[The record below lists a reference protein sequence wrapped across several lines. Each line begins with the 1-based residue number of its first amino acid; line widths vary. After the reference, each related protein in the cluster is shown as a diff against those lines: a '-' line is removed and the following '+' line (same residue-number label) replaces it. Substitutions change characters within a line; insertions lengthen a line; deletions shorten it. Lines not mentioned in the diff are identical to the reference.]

1 MNSEINIK
9 INLNDKMSTQNET
22 SNEPILYELLE
33 YFVREQEPEL
43 IKCKNDTVVLP
54 ATGTI
59 KNALRYLNNRYSLP
73 ESISHQVSLTL
84 SWKFAVGDHGRVLA
98 ILQENI
104 IEIRKAKDEYSSIIG
119 KTSAPKDA
127 FPQWRKL
134 AWSPDGMIL
143 VLASSTGYTS
153 FYNILGNNIFNI
165 SPKTISQNPY
175 ILEAGD
181 AIASMLFLK
190 TNAKNEKWTYE
201 FILITYSGLLRSYYI
216 STTGFSANYDFSFS
230 NFYKNGINAVVYDE
244 KRHLF
249 YVAGNMITQK
259 LTSTASESGLTSW
272 RPLNDYPYCKLS
284 FAFEDSVSSKSRFS
298 IWNLIP
304 SFSFQLESV
313 IFTIKISPNGECLVC
328 LHTDGSVSLW
338 GLPNLILQRK
348 WKLSEQ
354 PEHNIPNP
362 LGLTKC
368 KKFPPGFT
376 EFHPVDI
383 GWWSDQA
390 IIIARYSGSTSVCSA
405 WYLKNL
411 LGISPEFL
419 MGQPQVCELGSE
431 KGFLCLDCET
441 FITSKKR
448 SRESSDSHLPEASSE
463 SEKDDDELEPMTIL
477 NYTTNLVQS
486 TLYSITDIERFQPKR
501 KKLKVLRRT
510 YRILGLK
517 STTPEELYSRKIDI
531 EEYEEA
537 LALANTYNLDTDLVY
552 QTQWRKSKLSLNA
565 IAEHLS
571 KVSKRSWV
579 LNECIMRV
587 PDTIEAAR
595 ELLNFGLRGANLET
609 LIAIDICD
617 NDKFVIPDAEDDW
630 QSLDEDSA
638 TLRQMQKINE
648 MLEQVDINNLS
659 EAQKNLIKYRRK
671 LLSHLDKLLTYEI
684 ILQPPLQYEKEFYEK
699 FRRLSAIENAIIFAK
714 DGDYRGV
721 EIMFTYYGE
730 SLIPHWLA
738 IISFF
743 PETLNPSDYQKL
755 LPECDSEGQLF
766 LLNQCELRQKDWSEK
781 LEFNEVINLDADD
794 RSEILY
800 ELDPSLSIYKNTQLT
815 PELLQKWYKMRA
827 YEIEKNSSMVDNALQ
842 LIKIAKA
849 HKINGMEDLL
859 LDLETLDDLVYKVY
873 LENISLYELEKLSNV
888 KKIKLLMS
896 TSTESN
902 FVENIRNL
910 LLPFIK
916 RRHQYLGGNLEKHLL
931 SDYLICLSKDD
942 LMLPVKFFK
951 YLKLTQEA
959 EIIQMID
966 DVTILALDCICACD
980 DPNMYEKAREILDSL
995 PNHDGHRTNATG
1007 SLVKDVIDELFKLGN
1022 ELYCTKVLS
1031 KYDVK
1036 TTLKFIRKHKSDPVV
1051 AESLLI
1057 QMARSLNNQFIPS
1070 DENKWQ
1076 QLLSDMLVLRGIL
1089 PCIEVVTCFEIY
1101 VSARLVSGVK
1111 SIIQNCST
1119 LIQTKRNEK
1128 SPMHVSYEKAIDLIL
1143 EATKEYFNSSKT
1155 LNDPNMEL
1163 AKACLLLMED
1173 DNAKIKEEYD
1183 LIKSLQIL
1191 NEFNVDI
1198 LPLQVRLTVDRLSL
1212 IERCLNNQRDAYKS
1226 RQRLLML
1233 AAYLRIEGNK
1243 NKLREGKVL
1252 ELIAKKAVE
1261 TENYSTCATIC
1272 TQLTQSNYL
1281 PAWEIC
1287 LNLGRCDNYQ
1297 DLKVRQKCL
1306 WFAINN
1312 GPSDILGNALEH
1324 MYLIE
1329 IQMLHKHLE
1338 LWMPSVEL
1346 EGSRDEESDESEDHF
1361 TDAMTTPQ
1369 VEVKE
1374 FVPKMLETSTEIVKS
1389 SASIMRKS
1397 TFHLIKNIS
1406 DTSFWK
1412 SRLKFNF
1419 ANDLETDDHY
1429 EDAEEQNETSEDAN
1443 RQSFPCYYESLHG
1456 VCKKSANEP
1465 RYNKYSMPDIE
1476 NTKLK
1481 CCRALLRITMLSESS
1496 CYGLE
1501 ISDIDHLLLE
1511 CAKHTIQDDWL
1522 LGMSYLLSLNK
1533 DHIMDVQKIF
1543 TNLPRNELYI
1553 QTALYYYLL
1562 KLYKKLYTDCE
1573 KLYLYSPLNLITKMT
1588 VVARTTEECDIVEAL
1603 QYWQSYLLGG
1613 AQVAKTEEMEK
1624 RYRSMLQVEQSSTCI
1639 RHEETAKKFIIEEQE
1654 SVEHVDINDTLIANS
1669 DEDEESTGVIV
1680 SNEIDIVDVNNTP
1693 IANFSENGN
1702 LNKITAPD
1710 EIDTIGWTDDWG
1722 DFSDDNMEA
1731 TSDKE
1736 HKINSEETMREET
1749 VSFLSPIHGVDQ
1761 CVTEE
1766 DRFKLFHRLFNQI
1779 DHLERYRKLKK
1790 IITEWPKFNM
1800 PDHIRLDNHPILKMM
1815 KAIIPLIT
1823 NANETDFEKRILQE
1837 HEELIGLLASKE
1849 ILRQFVEAEQDHI
1862 SFEESL
1868 YIRLCSDDVSMQKEA
1883 VNLIKQ
1889 RQQAITL
1896 LPLVLEKLFLND
1908 LTALFPP
1915 NHAIYNQIIE
1925 HVFMNESLVDI
1936 EKNARSLIQELKK
1949 RKYILEALNIIR
1961 LMEKIPTALCTFDVC
1976 FQLLMED

>member
-1 MNSEINIK
+1 MMNTRS
-9 INLNDKMSTQNET
+9 ET

-73 ESISHQVSLTL
+73 ESVSHQVSLTL

-98 ILQENI
+98 ILQENV

-190 TNAKNEKWTYE
+190 PNAKNEKWTYE

-216 STTGFSANYDFSFS
+216 STTSFNPNYDFSFV
-230 NFYKNGINAVVYDE
+230 NFYKNGINAVIYDE

-298 IWNLIP
+298 VWNLIP
-304 SFSFQLESV
+304 SFSFQPESV
-313 IFTIKISPNGECLVC
+313 IFTIKISPNGERLVC

-338 GLPNLILQRK
+338 GLPNLVLQRK

-376 EFHPVDI
+376 EFHPTDI

-390 IIIARYSGSTSVCSA
+390 IIVARYSGSTSVCSI
-405 WYLKNL
+405 WNLKNL
-411 LGISPEFL
+411 LGVSPEFL

-441 FITSKKR
+441 FVTSKKR
-448 SRESSDSHLPEASSE
+448 SREPSDGHLPEASSE
-463 SEKDDDELEPMTIL
+463 SEKDDDELEPITIL

-501 KKLKVLRRT
+501 KKSKVLRRT

-565 IAEHLS
+565 IAEHLG

-579 LNECIMRV
+579 LNECVMRV
-587 PDTIEAAR
+587 PDTMEAAR

-617 NDKFVIPDAEDDW
+617 NDKFVITDAEDDW
-630 QSLDEDSA
+630 QALDENAA
-638 TLRQMQKINE
+638 TLRQVQKVNE
-648 MLEQVDINNLS
+648 MLEQLDMSKLS
-659 EAQKNLIKYRRK
+659 EAQKNLIRYRRK

-684 ILQPPLQYEKEFYEK
+684 ILQPPLQYGKEFYEE
-699 FRRLSAIENAIIFAK
+699 FRRLSAVENAIRFAK

-730 SLIPHWLA
+730 KLVSHWLA

-755 LPECDSEGQLF
+755 LPECDLEGQLF
-766 LLNQCELRQKDWSEK
+766 LLDQRELRQKDWSEK
-781 LEFNEVINLDADD
+781 LEFNEIINLDADD

-800 ELDPSLSIYKNTQLT
+800 ELDPSLSIYRNTQLT

-842 LIKIAKA
+842 LIKIAKS
-849 HKINGMEDLL
+849 HNINDMEDLL

-873 LENISLYELEKLSNV
+873 LEDMSLYELEKLNNIE
-888 KKIKLLMS
+888 KIKLLMS
-896 TSTESN
+896 RSTELD

-916 RRHQYLGGNLEKHLL
+916 RRHQNLGGYLEKHLL

-942 LMLPVKFFK
+942 LMLPVKLFRH
-951 YLKLTQEA
+951 LQQTQDA
-959 EIIQMID
+959 EIMQLID
-966 DVTILALDCICACD
+966 DVGILALDCICACD
-980 DPNMYEKAREILDSL
+980 DPDMYEKAMDILDSL
-995 PNHDGHRTNATG
+995 PRNQGKCK
-1007 SLVKDVIDELFKLGN
+1007 SLTTDSFAKQLFTLKKD
-1022 ELYCTKVLS
+1022 LYCSRVLS
-1031 KYDVK
+1031 KYGVK
-1036 TTLKFIRKHKSDPVV
+1036 TTLKFVRKHKDNPVIV
-1051 AESLLI
+1051 ESLLI
-1057 QMARSLNNQFIPS
+1057 QMAKSLNNQFPPS
-1070 DENKWQ
+1070 DENEWPV
-1076 QLLSDMLVLRGIL
+1076 LSDDMWVVHDAM
-1089 PCIEVVTCFEIY
+1089 PCLDDDICSEIY
-1101 VSARLVSGVK
+1101 VSARLISGVK
-1111 SIIQNCST
+1111 SVIQNCSS
-1119 LIQTKRNEK
+1119 LIQTKRNEE
-1128 SPMHVSYEKAIDLIL
+1128 SLTTRELVNYERTVDLIL
-1143 EATKEYFNSSKT
+1143 EATKEYFNGSKA

-1163 AKACLLLMED
+1163 AKTCLLLIKD
-1173 DNAKIKEEYD
+1173 DNVRIKEEYD

-1191 NEFNVDI
+1191 SEFNVDM
-1198 LPLQVRLTVDRLSL
+1198 LPLQVRLTADKLTL
-1212 IERCLNNQRDAYKS
+1212 IERCLNNQRDAYKN
-1226 RQRLLML
+1226 RQRLLTL
-1233 AAYLRIEGNK
+1233 AAYLRIEGN
-1243 NKLREGKVL
+1243 NSRLREGKVL
-1252 ELIAKKAVE
+1252 ELIAKKALE
-1261 TENYSTCATIC
+1261 TENYNTCAAIC
-1272 TQLTQSNYL
+1272 TQLTQNSYL
-1281 PAWEIC
+1281 LAWEIC

-1297 DLKVRQKCL
+1297 DLRVRQKCL

-1324 MYLIE
+1324 MHLIE
-1329 IQMLHKHLE
+1329 IQLLHKDLE
-1338 LWMPSVEL
+1338 LWMPSVEF
-1346 EGSRDEESDESEDHF
+1346 ESPRDEESDESDDHF

-1389 SASIMRKS
+1389 SANIMKKS
-1397 TFHLIKNIS
+1397 TFRLIKNIS

-1412 SRLKFNF
+1412 SRLRFNF
-1419 ANDLETDDHY
+1419 ANDLETDEQY
-1429 EDAEEQNETSEDAN
+1429 EDAEEQNGTSEDAN

-1456 VCKKSANEP
+1456 ACKISANEA
-1465 RYNKYSMPDIE
+1465 RYNKYSVPDVQ

-1501 ISDIDHLLLE
+1501 VSDIDHLLLE
-1511 CAKHTIQDDWL
+1511 CARHTIQDDWL

-1533 DHIMDVQKIF
+1533 DHIVDVQEIF
-1543 TNLPRNELYI
+1543 GNLPRSELYI
-1553 QTALYYYLL
+1553 QTALYYYSL
-1562 KLYKKLYTDCE
+1562 KLYKKCHADCE
-1573 KLYLYSPLNLITKMT
+1573 RLYSYSPTDLIKEMT
-1588 VVARTTEECDIVEAL
+1588 TAARRANEECDLVEAL

-1613 AQVAKTEEMEK
+1613 AKIARAIGKGTEVRCTSAPEAERSSVSRRPEVTFAKTAKFTIEAREE
-1624 RYRSMLQVEQSSTCI
+1624 SAGHSDVGDLP
-1639 RHEETAKKFIIEEQE
+1639 A
-1654 SVEHVDINDTLIANS
+1654 ANAS
-1669 DEDEESTGVIV
+1669 DEDEEPASVIV
-1680 SNEIDIVDVNNTP
+1680 SNEIDTVSVNDP
-1693 IANFSENGN
+1693 PVARSIEEKGD
-1702 LNKITAPD
+1702 LKEVPD
-1710 EIDTIGWTDDWG
+1710 EIDTMEWTDDWG
-1722 DFSDDNMEA
+1722 EFSDDNAEA
-1731 TSDKE
+1731 ISDKE
-1736 HKINSEETMREET
+1736 DITRSEETAQVET
-1749 VSFLSPIHGVDQ
+1749 ASSASPDNSIDQ

-1766 DRFKLFHRLFNQI
+1766 DRFKLFQRRFHQI
-1779 DHLERYRKLKK
+1779 DDLRRYQELKK
-1790 IITEWPKFNM
+1790 VIIEWPKFIM
-1800 PDHIRLDNHPILKMM
+1800 PDHIRLDNHPILRMM
-1815 KAIIPLIT
+1815 RAIIPLIRS
-1823 NANETDFEKRILQE
+1823 ANTTDFEKRILKE
-1837 HEELIGLLASKE
+1837 HEELIGLLASKQ
-1849 ILRQFVEAEQDHI
+1849 ILKEFIEAEQDRI
-1862 SFEESL
+1862 SFEEGL
-1868 YIRLCSDDVSMQKEA
+1868 YIRLCSEDVSMHKEA
-1883 VNLIKQ
+1883 VDLIKQ
-1889 RQQAITL
+1889 RQQAVTL
-1896 LPLVLEKLFLND
+1896 PPLVLEKLFLND
-1908 LTALFPP
+1908 LTASFPP
-1915 NHAIYNQIIE
+1915 DHVVYNQIIE
-1925 HVFMNESLVDI
+1925 HVFTNESLVDI
-1936 EKNARSLIQELKK
+1936 ESNAKSLVQELKK
-1949 RKYILEALNIIR
+1949 QRYTLEALNIIR
-1961 LMEKIPTALCTFDVC
+1961 LMERIPTALCTFDAC

>member
-1 MNSEINIK
+1 M
-9 INLNDKMSTQNET
+9 NDKMSVQNET

-73 ESISHQVSLTL
+73 ESIAHQVSLTL

-98 ILQENI
+98 ILQENVV
-104 IEIRKAKDEYSSIIG
+104 EIRKAKDEYSSIVG

-165 SPKTISQNPY
+165 SPKTVSQNPC

-190 TNAKNEKWTYE
+190 PNAKNEKWTYE
-201 FILITYSGLLRSYYI
+201 FILITYSGLVRSYYI
-216 STTGFSANYDFSFS
+216 STTGFSANYDFSFG

-249 YVAGNMITQK
+249 YVAGNTITQK
-259 LTSTASESGLTSW
+259 LTSTALESGLTSW

-284 FAFEDSVSSKSRFS
+284 FAFEDSTNNTSRFS

-304 SFSFQLESV
+304 SFGFQPESI
-313 IFTIKISPNGECLVC
+313 IFTIKIAPNGESLIC

-338 GLPNLILQRK
+338 GLPNLVLRRK
-348 WKLSEQ
+348 WKLTEQ

-362 LGLTKC
+362 LGSKC

-376 EFHPVDI
+376 EFHPIDI

-390 IIIARYSGSTSVCSA
+390 IIIARYSGSTSVCSI
-405 WYLKNL
+405 WNLKNL

-419 MGQPQVCELGSE
+419 MGQPQICELGSG

-448 SRESSDSHLPEASSE
+448 SREPSDSHLPASSE
-463 SEKDDDELEPMTIL
+463 SEKDDDELEPITIL

-501 KKLKVLRRT
+501 KKSKVLRRT

-587 PDTIEAAR
+587 PDTMEAAR

-617 NDKFVIPDAEDDW
+617 NDKFVISDAEDDW
-630 QSLDEDSA
+630 QALDENSA
-638 TLRQMQKINE
+638 TLRQIQKVNE
-648 MLEQVDINNLS
+648 MVEQVDINNLS

-671 LLSHLDKLLTYEI
+671 LLSHLDKLLTYEVM
-684 ILQPPLQYEKEFYEK
+684 LQPSLQYEKEFYEE
-699 FRRLSAIENAIIFAK
+699 FRSLSAVENAIRFAK
-714 DGDYRGV
+714 DGDCRGV

-730 SLIPHWLA
+730 SLMPHWLA

-743 PETLNPSDYQKL
+743 PETLNPLDYQKL
-755 LPECDSEGQLF
+755 LPKCDSEGQLF
-766 LLNQCELRQKDWSEK
+766 LLDQCELRQKDWSEK
-781 LEFNEVINLDADD
+781 LEFNEIVNLDVDG

-800 ELDPSLSIYKNTQLT
+800 ELDPSLLIYRNTQLT

-842 LIKIAKA
+842 LIKIAKS
-849 HKINGMEDLL
+849 HNINGMEDLL

-873 LENISLYELEKLSNV
+873 LEDISLYELEKLINGE
-888 KKIKLLMS
+888 KIKLLMS
-896 TSTESN
+896 TSTELN

-910 LLPFIK
+910 LLPYIK
-916 RRHQYLGGNLEKHLL
+916 RKHQYLDGDLEKHLL
-931 SDYLICLSKDD
+931 SDYLICLSKED
-942 LMLPVKFFK
+942 LVLPVKLFRH
-951 YLKLTQEA
+951 LKQTQEA
-959 EIIQMID
+959 EIMQMID
-966 DVTILALDCICACD
+966 DIAVLALNCICACD
-980 DPNMYEKAREILDSL
+980 DSDMYEKAMEILDSL
-995 PNHDGHRTNATG
+995 PKNYDGHNRKNATDS
-1007 SLVKDVIDELFKLGN
+1007 SLRDIGEELRKLRD
-1022 ELYCTKVLS
+1022 ELYCTRVLS

-1036 TTLKFIRKHKSDPVV
+1036 TTLKFIREHKSNPVV
-1051 AESLLI
+1051 VESLFTQI
-1057 QMARSLNNQFIPS
+1057 ARSLNNQFPPS
-1070 DENKWQ
+1070 NENEWP
-1076 QLLSDMLVLRGIL
+1076 QLLHDMLILRGML
-1089 PCIEVVTCFEIY
+1089 PCIDVDICFEIY
-1101 VSARLVSGVK
+1101 VSARLVSGIK
-1111 SIIQNCST
+1111 SIIQNCTT
-1119 LIQTKRNEK
+1119 LIETKRNEK
-1128 SPMHVSYEKAIDLIL
+1128 STVRVAYERAVNLIL
-1143 EATKEYFNSSKT
+1143 EATKEYFNGSKA

-1163 AKACLLLMED
+1163 AKACLLLIGD

-1191 NEFNVDI
+1191 NEFNVDM
-1198 LPLQVRLTVDRLSL
+1198 LPLQVRLTVDRLTL
-1212 IERCLNNQRDAYKS
+1212 IERCLNNQKDAYKS
-1226 RQRLLML
+1226 QQRLLTL
-1233 AAYLRIEGNK
+1233 AAYLRIEGDN
-1243 NKLREGKVL
+1243 NRLREGKVL
-1252 ELIAKKAVE
+1252 ELIAKKALE
-1261 TENYSTCATIC
+1261 TENYNTCAAIC
-1272 TQLTQSNYL
+1272 MQLTQNNYL

-1287 LNLGRCDNYQ
+1287 LNLGRCENYQ

-1324 MYLIE
+1324 MHLIE
-1329 IQMLHKHLE
+1329 IQILHKNLE
-1338 LWMPSVEL
+1338 LLMPSVEF
-1346 EGSRDEESDESEDHF
+1346 EGSRDEESDESDDHF

-1389 SASIMRKS
+1389 SANIMKKS
-1397 TFHLIKNIS
+1397 TFRLIKNIS

-1412 SRLKFNF
+1412 SRLRFNF
-1419 ANDLETDDHY
+1419 ANDLEADEQY
-1429 EDAEEQNETSEDAN
+1429 EDAEAQNEVSEDAN
-1443 RQSFPCYYESLHG
+1443 RQSFPRYYESLHG
-1456 VCKKSANEP
+1456 SCRISVNEA
-1465 RYNKYSMPDIE
+1465 RYNKYSMPDIQ

-1501 ISDIDHLLLE
+1501 VSDIDHLLLE

-1533 DHIMDVQKIF
+1533 DHIVDVQEIF
-1543 TNLPRNELYI
+1543 TNLPRSELYI
-1553 QTALYYYLL
+1553 QTALYYYSL
-1562 KLYKKLYTDCE
+1562 KLYKRLYTDCE
-1573 KLYLYSPLNLITKMT
+1573 KLYLYSPLDLIRKMM
-1588 VVARTTEECDIVEAL
+1588 VAARTIEECDIVEAL

-1613 AQVAKTEEMEK
+1613 AQIAKTGEMEMK
-1624 RYRSMLQVEQSSTCI
+1624 CMSALEIESHSTCV
-1639 RHEETAKKFIIEEQE
+1639 RPDETAKVSEFIIEEQE
-1654 SVEHVDINDTLIANS
+1654 FAEHTDINDISDANS
-1669 DEDEESTGVIV
+1669 DEDEEPISATV
-1680 SNEIDIVDVNNTP
+1680 SSEIDISDVNNTLVG
-1693 IANFSENGN
+1693 NFSENGD
-1702 LNKITAPD
+1702 LKKASVSD
-1710 EIDTIGWTDDWG
+1710 EIDTMEWTDDWG
-1722 DFSDDNMEA
+1722 DFSEDNVEAISDMEVGP
-1731 TSDKE
+1731 K
-1736 HKINSEETMREET
+1736 SEEIERNQEET
-1749 VSFLSPIHGVDQ
+1749 VSSLSPDHDIDQ

-1766 DRFKLFHRLFNQI
+1766 DRFKLFQRLLSEIN
-1779 DHLERYRKLKK
+1779 DLEQYRELKK
-1790 IITEWPKFNM
+1790 IMTEWPIFNM
-1800 PDHIRLDNHPILKMM
+1800 PDHIKLDNHPILKMM
-1815 KAIIPLIT
+1815 KTIIPLIANT
-1823 NANETDFEKRILQE
+1823 NTTDFEKRILQE

-1849 ILRQFVEAEQDHI
+1849 ILKEFVEAEQDHI
-1862 SFEESL
+1862 SFEEGL
-1868 YIRLCSDDVSMQKEA
+1868 YIRLCSEDVSMYREA
-1883 VNLIKQ
+1883 VDLIKQ
-1889 RQQAITL
+1889 QQAITL
-1896 LPLVLEKLFLND
+1896 PPLVLEKLFLND
-1908 LTALFPP
+1908 LTASFPP
-1915 NHAIYNQIIE
+1915 DHVVYGQIIE
-1925 HVFMNESLVDI
+1925 HVFVNESLAGI
-1936 EKNARSLIQELKK
+1936 EENARLLIQELKK
-1949 RKYILEALNIIR
+1949 QKYTLEALNIIR
-1961 LMEKIPTALCTFDVC
+1961 LMERIPTALCTFDTC
-1976 FQLLMED
+1976 FQLLLEE